1 MHKVKVFLASSQAL
15 AQARCRFEIMVNRR
29 NKRWVDEGLFL
40 DLVVWEDYLD
50 ALAPGGLQSRYNA
63 EIRGC
68 DIFVMLFADKVGP
81 HTEAE
86 FDAAVGQFTQTG
98 RPFVFTYCLSDDSAA
113 APSEADSA
121 SLASFQAKLG
131 ELRHY
136 QTGQPN
142 HDGLLAHF
150 EHQLEALKAEQFKRI
165 DPPPPFSAAP
175 HNLSGGSVVNTGHAH
190 DIITGTQV
198 NTGGGA
204 YFGGNVTAGRDVVGG
219 DKRGR

>member
-1 MHKVKVFLASSQAL
+1 
-15 AQARCRFEIMVNRR
+15 MVNRR

-50 ALAPGGLQSRYNA
+50 ALAPGGLQSRYND

-68 DIFVMLFADKVGP
+68 DLFVMLFADKVGP

-98 RPFVFTYCLSDDSAA
+98 RPFVFTYFLPGDSAA
-113 APSEADSA
+113 APSAADSA
-121 SLASFQAKLG
+121 SLASFQARLRALG
-131 ELRHY
+131 HY
-136 QTGQPN
+136 QTEQPN
-142 HDGLLAHF
+142 HEGLLAHF
-150 EHQLEALKAEQFKRI
+150 EHQLEALKAEQFNRL
-165 DPPPPFSAAP
+165 DPPPLASAAP
-175 HNLSGGSVVNTGHAH
+175 LKLSGGSVVNAGHAR
-190 DIITGTQV
+190 DIVTGTQV

-204 YFGGNVTAGRDVVGG
+204 YFGGPVTAGRDVIGG